1 MSQASAALTA
11 KPASAAALSPTNR
24 EERIALLDVLRG
36 FAIFGIL
43 FFNMSFFSAPL
54 VLQQAGL
61 EWGSGTADR
70 VMEVLIR
77 FFVQGKF
84 YSLFSFL
91 FGLGFALQMMRA
103 EAREV
108 RFVSLYR
115 RRLLA
120 LLLIGLVHAYLIWMG
135 DILTLYALLGF
146 VLFLF
151 RGRQPKTLLLWAGVF
166 FLIPFL
172 LSIGVVAAAGSDDG
186 PGPFGNREDFLILA
200 EKSFQAYGSGSFADI
215 MAQRAQDAAFV
226 TVGGLFGSGGILAMF
241 LLGVY
246 FARRRLFHDA
256 VGSLPFFRRLWFWGL
271 GLGLVGNLVF
281 ALAWE
286 YVDPLRPSGWALVGG
301 VGYTLG
307 APGFCFFYISSIFLL
322 WQSPVWRARL
332 SPLAAVGRTA
342 LSNYLFQSVVC
353 TMIFYSYGLGFYGQV
368 GPAYGA
374 GLTVLVFALQVLLS
388 RWWVRRFR
396 FGPAEWFWR
405 TLTYGRL
412 QPMRV
417 EPIAG

>member
-1 MSQASAALTA
+1 MSQPPAALTA
-11 KPASAAALSPTNR
+11 QPASAAALSPTNR

-54 VLQQAGL
+54 DLQQAGL

-91 FGLGFALQMMRA
+91 FGLGFGLQMMRA
-103 EAREV
+103 ETRGV
-108 RFVSLYR
+108 RFVPLYR

-120 LLLIGLVHAYLIWMG
+120 LLLIGLVHGYLIWMG

-151 RGRQPKTLLLWAGVF
+151 RRRQSKTLLLWAGVF

-172 LSIGVVAAAGSDDG
+172 LSIGMVAAAGSGDG

-200 EKSFQAYGSGSFADI
+200 ENSFQAYGSGSFADI

-226 TVGGLFGSGGILAMF
+226 TMGGLFGSGGILAMF

-256 VGSLPFFRRLWFWGL
+256 ADSLPFFRRLWFWGL

-281 ALAWE
+281 ALTWE

-301 VGYTLG
+301 VAYMLG
-307 APGFCFFYISSIFLL
+307 APGLCFFYISSFVLL
-322 WQSPVWRARL
+322 WQNPAWQRRL
-332 SPLAAVGRTA
+332 SPLAAVGRMA

-353 TMIFYSYGLGFYGQV
+353 TMIFYRYGLGLYGQV
-368 GPAYGA
+368 GPALGV
-374 GLTVLVFALQVLLS
+374 GLAVVIYAIQFPLS
-388 RWWVRRFR
+388 RWWLGRFK
-396 FGPAEWFWR
+396 FGPAEWVWR
-405 TLTYGRL
+405 SLTYGKF